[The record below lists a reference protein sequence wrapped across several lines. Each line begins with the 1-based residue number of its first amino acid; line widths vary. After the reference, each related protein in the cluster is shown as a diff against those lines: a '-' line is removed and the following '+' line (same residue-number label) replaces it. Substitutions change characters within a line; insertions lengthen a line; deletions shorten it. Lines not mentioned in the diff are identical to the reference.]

1 MSTESLLIHYKNQND
16 YQVVGLDKKQK
27 ICSFDFVT
35 ENQRSVKSNIYLAK
49 VVRIEHS
56 LQAAFVDYGEER
68 SGFLP
73 FSEIHPSYY
82 QIPEFDKKKIQDEIL
97 QEQLYNQSLNDHI
110 VDAHEDEEPFDVS
123 KGFTF
128 HKRYSIQEVIK
139 KGQMLL
145 VQATKDERGNKGVS
159 FSTYITFAGR
169 YCVFMPNSAN
179 GIGVSR
185 KIESQ
190 SERRRLLEVAKTCK
204 IPKEMS
210 LIIRTAG
217 VNANEADIR
226 RDYSYLGNLWK
237 AIRKK
242 TLEAKKVCL
251 IYQEIDLLEQVLRDK
266 YIKKDISKVLVNANE
281 GFEKIK
287 KYMKELMPNEIKKVK
302 LINGDLF
309 SKHGIYDKLS
319 DLTDP
324 IVMLP
329 SGGYLVINQAEALTA
344 IDINSGKATSEKDV
358 ESTAVKINLEAA
370 HEIAK
375 QIQLRGI
382 GGLIVVDF
390 IDMNSIEHRKEI
402 ERVTRSAFKDDKSRI
417 QFSRISQ
424 FGLMEISR
432 QRLQSSVLE
441 MSTQSCP
448 ACKGNGRMRSP
459 LFIARE
465 ILSKTEEILL
475 STANLASNKIEFHVD
490 KMVKKYLI
498 TECKKDLHTLEMKHG
513 VSINI
518 QDAQVMNLADYY
530 IKSHILDGQKPKG
543 NMIFYKS
550 LKQAH
555 KHKRCLKTK
564 ILNIFKKRKK

>member
-1 MSTESLLIHYKNQND
+1 MSTESLLINYKNYND
-16 YQVVGLDKKQK
+16 YQVVGLDKKEK
-27 ICSFDFVT
+27 ICNFDFVT
-35 ENQRSVKSNIYLAK
+35 ENQRSLKSNLYLAK

-56 LQAAFVDYGEER
+56 LQAAFVDYGEEK
-68 SGFLP
+68 SGFLS

-110 VDAHEDEEPFDVS
+110 IDTNEEEEPFDVS

-128 HKRYSIQEVIK
+128 HKRYSIQEVVK

-190 SERRRLLEVAKTCK
+190 TERRRLLEVAKTCK

-217 VNANEADIR
+217 VNASEADIK
-226 RDYSYLGNLWK
+226 RDYSYLANLWK
-237 AIRKK
+237 QIRKK

-251 IYQEIDLLEQVLRDK
+251 IYQEIDLLEQILRDK
-266 YIKKDISKVLVNANE
+266 YVKKNINRVLVNTNE
-281 GFEKIK
+281 GFERVK
-287 KYMKELMPNEIKKVK
+287 KYMKELMPNEIKKIK
-302 LINGDLF
+302 LIHGDLF
-309 SKHGIYDKLS
+309 GKYGIYDKLS
-319 DLTDP
+319 ELTDP
-324 IVMLP
+324 IVNLA

-358 ESTAVKINLEAA
+358 ESTALKTNLEAA
-370 HEIAK
+370 EEIAK

-390 IDMNSIEHRKEI
+390 IDMSALENRKEI
-402 ERVTRSAFKDDKSRI
+402 ERVTRNAFKEDRSRI

-432 QRLQSSVLE
+432 QRMQASVLE
-441 MSTQSCP
+441 MSTNSCP

-465 ILSKTEEILL
+465 ILSKLEEILL
-475 STANLASNKIEFHVD
+475 ESKQLASNKVEFHVD

-498 TECKKDLHTLEMKHG
+498 TECKKDLHAIETKHNII
-513 VSINI
+513 INI

-530 IKSHILDGQKPKG
+530 IKSHVSDGEKPRG
-543 NMIFYKS
+543 SLIFYKS
-550 LKQAH
+550 LKRSDGA
-555 KHKRCLKTK
+555 KRCLKTK
-564 ILNIFKKRKK
+564 IFNIFRRKNK